1 MTDGVQSSELFS
13 ARATALVATHEDDAP
28 LFLYYAAQ
36 TPHAHYVGAPAR
48 HEAAAQAQGF
58 QLSEPRFQIAALVSA
73 LEILR
78 ERERERERV
87 VEHVC
92 VSPVRAQSRTRS
104 KRAAGGMTKI

>member
-1 MTDGVQSSELFS
+1 MTDGVHSSELFS

-78 ERERERERV
+78 ERERERER
-87 VEHVC
+87 E
-92 VSPVRAQSRTRS
+92 RRS
-104 KRAAGGMTKI
+104 STV